1 MIKFTDKKLYLKGT
15 AEAILIDKASGDIVY
30 YSDKFQ
36 TANYQTS
43 VTMGEIRAGLGNG
56 IAAILPSDAAVNVNF
71 TAADFSL
78 AAKSLQ
84 VGAARTFGA
93 PVMTCQT
100 VTAAG
105 TTLSLNI
112 EEGAPVAALGM
123 SKAVC
128 WVQEVGAQS
137 PIATDGV
144 VEIET
149 ASGKKQIGIGEIHM
163 EEDAGKLIHD
173 IKEGLSHIDFNRAG
187 VPLLE
192 IVSRPDLRSAAEVEA
207 YLERLKTLLRY
218 ARVAECEM
226 AHGTMRCDVNLSV
239 RPKGSETF
247 GVRTEMKNMNSIEAI
262 KRAIEYETA
271 RHIDILEN
279 QNGEILQETRR
290 FDEASGKTVPMRQ
303 KETAGDYRYAPDP
316 NLGTLVVDAEWIE
329 QMQSTLPEFPEVKRE
344 RYVQEFGLSRY
355 DAEQLTKSIA
365 LCECFEDAVSVCN
378 SPKDAAN
385 WMTGE
390 VLSLL
395 NAQKMTPEMLAV
407 NGKKLG
413 ELVLLVK
420 SGKVGRANAKIILS
434 ALFEDATIDP
444 AAYAKE
450 KEFLISNDEEH
461 IAKVVKTVVDA
472 DAKSVDDYKSG
483 KEKALMFLFG
493 KCMKEL
499 KGNCN
504 PALLRVALTN
514 YIAKL

>member
-1 MIKFTDKKLYLKGT
+1 MKYETVIGLEVHVELATDTKIFCSCSAHSFGAAPNTHICPACTGMPGALPKLNKKVVDYAIKAGLMLGCH
-15 AEAILIDKASGDIVY
+15 I
-30 YSDKFQ
+30 
-36 TANYQTS
+36 NQTS
-43 VTMGEIRAGLGNG
+43 TFDRKSYFYPD
-56 IAAILPSDAAVNVNF
+56 LPNAYQITQYF
-71 TAADFSL
+71 
-78 AAKSLQ
+78 
-84 VGAARTFGA
+84 
-93 PVMTCQT
+93 
-100 VTAAG
+100 
-105 TTLSLNI
+105 
-112 EEGAPVAALGM
+112 
-123 SKAVC
+123 
-128 WVQEVGAQS
+128 S

-290 FDEASGKTVPMRQ
+290 FDEASGKTVPMRS

-329 QMQSTLPEFPEVKRE
+329 QMQSALPEFPEVKRE
-344 RYVQEFGLSRY
+344 RYVQEFGLSHY

-395 NAQKMTPEMLAV
+395 NTQKMTPEMLAV

-420 SGKVGRANAKIILS
+420 NGQVGRANAKIILS

-504 PALLRVALTN
+504 PQILRTVLLE
-514 YIAKL
+514 YIEKL

>member
-1 MIKFTDKKLYLKGT
+1 MRYETVIGLEVHIELATNTKIFCHCSAHSFGAAPNTHICPVCLGMPGALPKLNKKVVDYAIK
-15 AEAILIDKASGDIVY
+15 
-30 YSDKFQ
+30 
-36 TANYQTS
+36 
-43 VTMGEIRAGLGNG
+43 AGLMLGCHINQ
-56 IAAILPSDAAVNVNF
+56 ASAFDRKSYFYPDLPSAYQITQF
-71 TAADFSL
+71 F
-78 AAKSLQ
+78 
-84 VGAARTFGA
+84 
-93 PVMTCQT
+93 
-100 VTAAG
+100 
-105 TTLSLNI
+105 
-112 EEGAPVAALGM
+112 
-123 SKAVC
+123 
-128 WVQEVGAQS
+128 S

-149 ASGKKQIGIGEIHM
+149 ANGKKRIRIREMHM
-163 EEDAGKLIHD
+163 EEDAGKLVHD

-192 IVSRPDLRSAAEVEA
+192 IVSYPDFSSADEVEA
-207 YLERLKTLLRY
+207 YLERLKSLLRY

-239 RPKGSETF
+239 RPEGSKTF
-247 GVRTEMKNMNSIEAI
+247 GVRTEMKNMNSIESI
-262 KRAIEYETA
+262 KRAIEFETA
-271 RHIDILEN
+271 RHIDVLEN
-279 QNGEILQETRR
+279 GGVISQQTCR
-290 FDEASGKTVPMRQ
+290 FDEASGKTVPMRS

-316 NLGTLVVDAEWIE
+316 NLGTLVVDEEWIK

-344 RYVQEFGLSRY
+344 RYMREYGLSQY

-365 LCECFEDAVSVCN
+365 LCECFEDAVLACN

-420 SGKVGRANAKIILS
+420 KGQVGRANAKIILS
-434 ALFEDATIDP
+434 AMFEDATIDP
-444 AAYAKE
+444 AAYARE
-450 KEFLISNDEEH
+450 KGFLISNDEEH
-461 IAKVVKTVVDA
+461 IARVVKSVVDA
-472 DAKSVDDYKSG
+472 DPKSVADYKRG

-504 PALLRVALTN
+504 PALLRVVLTN
-514 YIAKL
+514 YMKNI